1 MSSPEKPSPP
11 GNKPPDKQPSP
22 PEGAPKP
29 KKKLELDVNDVDSI
43 LERKISP

>member
-1 MSSPEKPSPP
+1 MPTPPRRTPPGHKPVEKPSPA
-11 GNKPPDKQPSP
+11 PD
-22 PEGAPKP
+22 GTAKP